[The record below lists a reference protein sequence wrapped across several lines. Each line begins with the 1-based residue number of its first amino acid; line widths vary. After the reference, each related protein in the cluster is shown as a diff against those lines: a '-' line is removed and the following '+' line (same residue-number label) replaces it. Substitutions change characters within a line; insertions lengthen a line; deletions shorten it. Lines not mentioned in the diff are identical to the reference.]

1 MADDLDQYP
10 QPQSRLAWAVAHAGL
25 GICTVAKDGAVLSA
39 SGELRRMLG
48 YSTGEEMAALNF
60 IRDVCVDPDEHSR
73 VLEAADASEPTWVE
87 TRWKRRDGSLLVV
100 RATARR
106 AADGDMPDA
115 YEMLAEDVTE
125 RRRQEEAV
133 RRSERMSS
141 LGAVLAGVMVPL
153 GSVAAILSARDNPE
167 IYQVLGGARFFLA
180 TMLGEMLCFGVFV
193 GIAVIYRRRPEI
205 HRPMMLLATV
215 VIQSG
220 AFGRFPYIENLAV
233 FPPLYVWG
241 PVLLFGGLL
250 FVLQWGMSRTL
261 NRWYLMGYAGMVMAS
276 FLSVAVGRTALWNGM
291 VSAFAP

>member
-1 MADDLDQYP
+1 MAGAISTPVIRSQ
-10 QPQSRLAWAVAHAGL
+10 QQSAAVRTLAAERLFYVIAGSVMLVATAVGFRLFLAHGK
-25 GICTVAKDGAVLSA
+25 GFGG
-39 SGELRRMLG
+39 GE
-48 YSTGEEMAALNF
+48 
-60 IRDVCVDPDEHSR
+60 I
-73 VLEAADASEPTWVE
+73 
-87 TRWKRRDGSLLVV
+87 TRQIVPLVV
-100 RATARR
+100 VH
-106 AADGDMPDA
+106 G
-115 YEMLAEDVTE
+115 LAMFSWIVLFLVQSIFILNGKP
-125 RRRQEEAV
+125 RLHMRIGV
-133 RRSERMSS
+133 G
-141 LGAVLAGVMVPL
+141 GAVLAGVMVPL